1 MISFFYK
8 LKNIFLSYN
17 HHKQITDNL
26 KFIDKYAK
34 NKNINSSDEQ
44 IRLITK
50 SFIQFKLQSKSRPL
64 ISLLFFEVFCFL
76 ILIPYTLFLIFKS
89 YKNLSNLKSENIV
102 LIKAKFEVFK
112 IPNEFINS
120 SVELLLKDRK
130 IYIEN
135 LKIIKD
141 IFVISLLNGYYFN
154 FQFLLKSIKEIS
166 CYYPAIRNNEFNNAI
181 VFLEFDCCISLLK
194 YLFNKNNVELINVQH
209 GDQLISAHY
218 SFVEV
223 NKFYFW
229 NQHYYEMF
237 KKMNVKCEPFFFKK
251 NDGVKIIKSKTSD
264 IITFLE
270 PQLVHFAYDK
280 KKYYLFVQNL
290 IRKINEFRQKEKVIL
305 RFHPRCS
312 NTKTLGL
319 FTKDN
324 IKLENSQIIGYEET
338 IKKSK
343 LILGTW
349 SALLVD
355 SSINDTKTI
364 ILKCDLSE
372 ELNKYHFLF
381 RKKNVKHLEI
391 QNLNLNEL

>member
-1 MISFFYK
+1 MISFFYR

-26 KFIDKYAK
+26 KFIDKYSK
-34 NKNINSSDEQ
+34 NKNINSSDEK
-44 IRLITK
+44 IRLISK
-50 SFIQFKLQSKSRPL
+50 SFVQFKLQSKSRPI
-64 ISLLFFEVFCFL
+64 ISLLFFEIFCFL
-76 ILIPYTLFLIFKS
+76 ILIPYTLYLIFKG
-89 YKNLSNLKSENIV
+89 YKNLCNLKSENIV
-102 LIKAKFEVFK
+102 LIKAKSEVFK
-112 IPNEFINS
+112 IPNEFIDS

-130 IYIEN
+130 IYFEN
-135 LKIIKD
+135 FKIIKD

-166 CYYPAIRNNEFNNAI
+166 CYYPAIKNNELNNAL

-194 YLFNKNNVELINVQH
+194 YLFNHNNVKLVNIQH

-223 NKFYFW
+223 DKFYFW

-251 NDGVKIIKSKTSD
+251 NGGVKIIKSEAPD

-270 PQLVHFAYDK
+270 PQLAHFAYDK
-280 KKYYLFVQNL
+280 KKYYLFVKNL
-290 IRKINEFRQKEKVIL
+290 IKKINETGQKEKVIL
-305 RFHPRCS
+305 RYHPRYS
-312 NTKTLGL
+312 DTKTLNL
-319 FTKDN
+319 FVKAN
-324 IKLENSQIIGYEET
+324 IKLENSRSVSYEET

-355 SSINDTKTI
+355 SSINDTETV

-381 RKKNVKHLEI
+381 REKNVKHLKI

>member
-1 MISFFYK
+1 MISLFYK

-26 KFIDKYAK
+26 KFIDKYSK
-34 NKNINSSDEQ
+34 DKNINSSDEK
-44 IRLITK
+44 IRLISK
-50 SFIQFKLQSKSRPL
+50 SFIQFKLQSKSRPI

-76 ILIPYTLFLIFKS
+76 ILIPYTLYLIFKS

-102 LIKAKFEVFK
+102 LIKAKSEVFK

-154 FQFLLKSIKEIS
+154 VQFLLKSIKEIS
-166 CYYPAIRNNEFNNAI
+166 CYYPVIRNNEFNNAI

-194 YLFNKNNVELINVQH
+194 YLFNKNNIELINVQH

-251 NDGVKIIKSKTSD
+251 NGGVKIMKSITSD
-264 IITFLE
+264 IVTFLE

-280 KKYYLFVQNL
+280 KKYSLFVQNL
-290 IRKINEFRQKEKVIL
+290 IKKINEFRQKEKVMI
-305 RFHPRCS
+305 RYHPRYS
-312 NTKTLGL
+312 HAKTLGL
-319 FTKDN
+319 FAKAN
-324 IKLENSQIIGYEET
+324 IKLENSRIVGYEET
-338 IKKSK
+338 IKKSR

-355 SSINDTKTI
+355 SSINDTETV

-381 RKKNVKHLEI
+381 REKNVKHLEI

>member
-305 RFHPRCS
+305 RFHPRYS

>member
-26 KFIDKYAK
+26 KFIDKYSK
-34 NKNINSSDEQ
+34 NKNINSSDEKK
-44 IRLITK
+44 RLISK
-50 SFIQFKLQSKSRPL
+50 SFVQFKLQSKSRPI

-76 ILIPYTLFLIFKS
+76 TLIPYTLYLILKS
-89 YKNLSNLKSENIV
+89 YKNLSNLKCENIV
-102 LIKAKFEVFK
+102 LIKAKSEVFK

-130 IYIEN
+130 IYFEN
-135 LKIIKD
+135 FKIIKD

-166 CYYPAIRNNEFNNAI
+166 CYYPAIKNNDLNNAL

-194 YLFNKNNVELINVQH
+194 YLFNNNNVELVNIQH

-223 NKFYFW
+223 DKFYFW
-229 NQHYYEMF
+229 NQHYYKMF

-251 NDGVKIIKSKTSD
+251 NDGVKVIKSKTSD

-270 PQLVHFAYDK
+270 PQLAHFAYDK
-280 KKYYLFVQNL
+280 KKYYLFVKNL
-290 IRKINEFRQKEKVIL
+290 IKKINEFDQKEKVIL
-305 RFHPRCS
+305 RYHPRYS
-312 NTKTLGL
+312 DTKTLNL
-319 FTKDN
+319 FAKAN
-324 IKLENSQIIGYEET
+324 IKLENSRTVSYEAT
-338 IKKSK
+338 IKNSK

-355 SSINDTKTI
+355 SSINDTETV
-364 ILKCDLSE
+364 ILKCDLSV

-381 RKKNVKHLEI
+381 REKNVKHLEL